1 MELLN
6 IIQQLEERIA
16 EKERDIEVYQEMIDH
31 KKQEELALRE
41 KVETLSKK
49 IDKDYAQAIQ

>member
-6 IIQQLEERIA
+6 IIQQLKERIA

-41 KVETLSKK
+41 KVERLSKQ
-49 IDKDYAQAIQ
+49 IDEENGI

>member
-6 IIQQLEERIA
+6 QIEQLNERIA
-16 EKERDIEVYQEMIDH
+16 EKERDIKVYQDMIYH

-41 KVETLSKK
+41 KVERLSKQ
-49 IDKDYAQAIQ
+49 IDKENGIQ